1 MKRRDFLKTPGLG
14 VLVPTVLGIAALPRA
29 AAFSAPQSQ
38 ETPADNSRF
47 KQNLHPDY
55 ITYQSDVE
63 YFLLGNGD
71 IQAVVQYSPR
81 QDGEKPQS
89 FLGLTLM
96 SSEHFARKWSSFLFH
111 PEAGFGRTMVSVV
124 LDTKQYSANWETFQS
139 IGWKYPG
146 GVPTVVLR
154 WNAGAVEI
162 EEEFFVPAEGG
173 ILFRRVTAKNNGAMA
188 IPLRVNLALVPNFAL
203 FDDIFTEERSV
214 NGHGFSQVRLLTD
227 EQNVTTSFRYYMSVD
242 KGTLAPAHSLQTQF
256 TYAIGGDEWKL
267 EKSFSVTQKKASEY
281 WNGKTQLRTGNVSLD
296 HLFNISKSGLK
307 ANIAR
312 SGKRDSGIWMYNMEW
327 VRDDSMMVIGLV
339 KAGFAEEAKTI
350 LTKMLEKSVGFDGRT
365 IESSRWFGHD
375 YTELDQNGQL
385 LYAVWQYL
393 CWTGDEKFVRKY
405 WPKLKLVA
413 DFPLQDIFWNKTA
426 GLLRNKREYWERND
440 SFGFTDGFEMVY
452 QFWVILGLEKIIELA
467 EKLGDKK
474 SIARWQDAAGKLKS
488 AMLDDPKYRF
498 IEDGHFIKRRSL
510 NGEWQ
515 RYVIPPNRKS
525 MPPDSPLATEEKPS
539 CDPDTGEV
547 HPIIFGMID
556 PSGELARKTLDWVET
571 LWNQRWS
578 TGGYARYDV
587 SSEPDPP
594 APWPIAS
601 LFMARAYAEARNS
614 EKVWRVVN
622 WLTSVNGGKS
632 GGFFER
638 YGPGITPPAP
648 PVGIVGWA
656 WAEIVSLLLENVMGV
671 RPGLDALVIRPNLL
685 TGLNEMNASFS
696 VRGIA
701 VNLSLKKAVGEPSVR
716 VNNKPGVLKNGVLEL
731 KYPSRGSLKIEM
743 NV

>member
-14 VLVPTVLGIAALPRA
+14 ILLPTALGLETLPRA
-29 AAFSAPQSQ
+29 TAVAAPQAEALS
-38 ETPADNSRF
+38 DNSKF
-47 KQNLHPDY
+47 KQNLHPDFV
-55 ITYQSDVE
+55 TYQPGVE

-71 IQAVVQYSPR
+71 IQAVVQHSPI
-81 QDGEKPQS
+81 QDGERPQS

-96 SSEHFARKWSSFLFH
+96 SSEHFARKWSSYLFH

-124 LDTKQYSANWETFQS
+124 LDTKQYSANKESFQS
-139 IGWKYPG
+139 IGWKYPA

-154 WNAGAVEI
+154 WKAGAVEI
-162 EEEFFVPAEGG
+162 EEEFFVPAGGG
-173 ILFRRVTAKNNGAMA
+173 ILFRRVTAKNNGAMSV
-188 IPLRVNLALVPNFAL
+188 PLKVNIALVPNFAL
-203 FDDIFTEERSV
+203 FDDIFTEERAV

-227 EQNVTTSFRYYMSVD
+227 EKNVTTSFRYYMSID
-242 KGTLAPAHSLQTQF
+242 KGTLAASQWLQTQF
-256 TYAIGGDEWKL
+256 TYAIGGDERKL
-267 EKSFSVTQKKASEY
+267 PKNFAITQKKTSDY
-281 WNGKTQLRTGNVSLD
+281 WKSKTQIQTGNATLD

-307 ANIAR
+307 ANVAR

-327 VRDDSMMVIGLV
+327 VRDDSMMVIGLL
-339 KAGFAEEAKTI
+339 KAGFIDEAKTI
-350 LTKMLEKSVGFDGRT
+350 LTKMLEKSIGFDGRT

-405 WPKLKLVA
+405 WTKLKLVA

-452 QFWVILGLEKIIELA
+452 QFWVILGLEKIIEVA

-474 SIARWQDAAGKLKS
+474 PIARWREAATKLKS
-488 AMLDDPKYRF
+488 AMLEDPKYRM
-498 IEDGHFIKRRSL
+498 IEDGHLIKRRSL

-515 RYVIPPNRKS
+515 RFVVPPNRKS

-539 CDPDTGEV
+539 CDPDTAEV
-547 HPIIFGMID
+547 QPIIYGMVD
-556 PSGELARKTLDWVET
+556 PSGSLAGKTLEWADT
-571 LWNQRWS
+571 LWNQRWK
-578 TGGYARYDV
+578 TGGYSRYDV

-601 LFMARAYAEARNS
+601 LFMARAYAEARDS
-614 EKVWRVVN
+614 EKVWRVIN
-622 WLTSVNGGKS
+622 WLMSVNGGKS
-632 GGFFER
+632 GGYFER
-638 YGPGITPPAP
+638 YGPSITPPAP

-656 WAEIVSLLLENVMGV
+656 WAEIVSLLLENIMGV

-685 TGLNEMNASFS
+685 DGMNEMSANFLI
-696 VRGIA
+696 RGTS
-701 VNLSLKKAVGEPSVR
+701 VNLSMKKAIDEPSVR
-716 VNNKPGVLKNGVLEL
+716 VNGKPGKIENGALTL

-743 NV
+743 SV